1 MTAKPT
7 IEPGREQEATPESQ
21 LIQALLQW
29 KSTAERS
36 GNDGTSGSAVMLESA
51 PVFAFAEEANAPVE
65 TGAVENFEEPVMQ
78 LITPATAKAA
88 QVYALHD
95 WNFFCFPSA
104 YQPHNPSY

>member
-36 GNDGTSGSAVMLESA
+36 GNDGTSRSAAMLESA
-51 PVFAFAEEANAPVE
+51 QEEANAPVE